1 MHVIANV
8 GLFKIG
14 WLSCVYG
21 AASGLAL
28 EGCILALFIVA
39 FSIKQASNKLAELL
53 TLALITLVG
62 VIWESLVASQ
72 YLMVYATQSN
82 TQPEGW
88 ALDGLVLAPYWL
100 IVMWALFATTINQ
113 SMAWLKDKLILAAG
127 MGAIFGPM
135 AFIAGEKLGAVE
147 FINESAAMMVLA
159 VGWGVLMPLICI
171 IAKTIDTKYEVSVS
185 AA

>member
-21 AASGLAL
+21 AASGLAF

-39 FSIKQASNKLAELL
+39 FSIKQASNKHAELL
-53 TLALITLVG
+53 TLVLITLVG

-72 YLMVYATQSN
+72 HLMVYATQSN
-82 TQPEGW
+82 TQLESW
-88 ALDGLVLAPYWL
+88 VMAPYWL

-147 FINESAAMMVLA
+147 FANESAAMIVLA
-159 VGWGVLMPLICI
+159 VGWGILMPLICI
-171 IAKTIDTKYEVSVS
+171 IAKTIDTKYGVSVS

>member
-21 AASGLAL
+21 AASGLAF

-39 FSIKQASNKLAELL
+39 FSIKQASNKHAELL
-53 TLALITLVG
+53 TLVLITLVG

-72 YLMVYATQSN
+72 NLMVYATQSN
-82 TQPEGW
+82 TQLESW

-113 SMAWLKDKLILAAG
+113 SMAWLKDKLIIAAV

-135 AFIAGEKLGAVE
+135 AFVAGEKLGAVE
-147 FINESAAMMVLA
+147 FANEPAAMVLLA
-159 VGWGVLMPLICI
+159 VGWGILMPLVCF
-171 IAKTIDTKYEVSVS
+171 IAKKIETRYKLGVSI
-185 AA
+185 A